1 MKRFLKV
8 ILILAAVFGVAGLGL
23 TAGGAAM
30 GATMGDVS
38 VLDHGITQVL
48 RVLDH
53 EDSWEVEDSEEDM
66 DEQEDDF
73 QAAAESAVTEKG
85 VLADSADSSAYTKV
99 YEASAVS
106 DLFCDLR
113 YEELVLKTWNEDK
126 VQVKVSGKDHNRIQ
140 ISNDNGSLRI
150 ASNQKVRNRSIEIF
164 CPENL
169 SFHKIKLQMGAGT
182 IELDGD
188 FKAEQ
193 MEVNVGAGTI
203 ENSSSLDIKEAD
215 FTVGVG
221 TADISELQVENLK
234 GSCGMGDMELTLTG
248 KATEYNYELKCGLGN
263 LEVDDSLETS
273 ITSGNKQITNEGA
286 TKNIKLDCG
295 MGNVQVEFEED

>member
-8 ILILAAVFGVAGLGL
+8 ILILAAVFGAAGLGL

-30 GATMGDVS
+30 GATMGDIGA
-38 VLDHGITQVL
+38 LDNGITQIL
-48 RVLDH
+48 HILDH
-53 EDSWEVEDSEEDM
+53 KDGWDEENSEAAMDGQDEDLV
-66 DEQEDDF
+66 
-73 QAAAESAVTEKG
+73 
-85 VLADSADSSAYTKV
+85 ADADGSAYTKA
-99 YEASAVS
+99 YEASGVS
-106 DLFCDLR
+106 DLSCDLK
-113 YEELVLKTWNEDK
+113 YEELVLKTWNEAK
-126 VQVKVSGKDHNRIQ
+126 VQVKVTGKNHNRVK
-140 ISNDNGSLRI
+140 ISNDNGSLTI
-150 ASNQKVRNRSIEIF
+150 ASSQKVRNRSVEIF

-169 SFHKIKLQMGAGT
+169 SFQKIKLQMGAGT

-203 ENSSSLDIKEAD
+203 ENSGSLDIKEAD

>member
-8 ILILAAVFGVAGLGL
+8 ILILAAVFGAAGLGL

-30 GATMGDVS
+30 GATMGDVG
-38 VLDHGITQVL
+38 VLDQGVKQL
-48 RVLDH
+48 LNVLDGR
-53 EDSWEVEDSEEDM
+53 ESVIAPEEDM
-66 DEQEDDF
+66 AELEDDF
-73 QAAAESAVTEKG
+73 QADAENAVNEKG
-85 VLADSADSSAYTKV
+85 VLTDNADSSAYTKV

-106 DLFCDLR
+106 DLSCDLR

-126 VQVKVSGKDHNRIQ
+126 VQVKVTGKDHNRVKIN
-140 ISNDNGSLRI
+140 NDNGSLTI
-150 ASNQKVRNRSIEIF
+150 ASSQKVRNRSIEIF
-164 CPENL
+164 CPKNL
-169 SFHKIKLQMGAGT
+169 NFQKIKLQMGAGT
-182 IELDGD
+182 IQLDGD

-193 MEVNVGAGTI
+193 MEVNVGAGTL
-203 ENSSSLDIKEAD
+203 ENSGSLDVKEAD

-248 KATEYNYELKCGLGN
+248 KAADYNYELKCGLGN
-263 LEVDDSLETS
+263 LEVDDSQETS

-295 MGNVQVEFEED
+295 MGNVQVDFDED

>member
-150 ASNQKVRNRSIEIF
+150 ASDQKVRNRSVEIF

-169 SFHKIKLQMGAGT
+169 SFQKIKLQMGAGT
-182 IELDGD
+182 IE
-188 FKAEQ
+188 
-193 MEVNVGAGTI
+193 
-203 ENSSSLDIKEAD
+203 NSGSLDIKEAD

-234 GSCGMGDMELTLTG
+234 GNCGMGDMELTLTG
-248 KATEYNYELKCGLGN
+248 KAAEYNYELKCGLGN
-263 LEVDDSLETS
+263 LEVDDSLGTS

-295 MGNVQVEFEED
+295 MGNVEVEFEED

>member
-8 ILILAAVFGVAGLGL
+8 ILILAAVFGATGLGL

-30 GATMGDVS
+30 GATMGDIGA
-38 VLDHGITQVL
+38 LDNGITQIL
-48 RVLDH
+48 HILDH
-53 EDSWEVEDSEEDM
+53 KDGWDEENSEAAMDGQDEDLVAD
-66 DEQEDDF
+66 
-73 QAAAESAVTEKG
+73 AEKAVNEKG
-85 VLADSADSSAYTKV
+85 VLIDNADGSAYTKA
-99 YEASAVS
+99 YEASGVS
-106 DLFCDLR
+106 DLSCDLK
-113 YEELVLKTWNEDK
+113 YEELVLKTWNEAK
-126 VQVKVSGKDHNRIQ
+126 VQVKVTGKNHNRVK
-140 ISNDNGSLRI
+140 ISNDNGSLTI
-150 ASNQKVRNRSIEIF
+150 ASSQKVRNRSVEIF
-164 CPENL
+164 RPENL
-169 SFHKIKLQMGAGT
+169 SLQKIKLQMGAGT

-234 GSCGMGDMELTLTG
+234 GNCGMGDMELTLTG
-248 KATEYNYELKCGLGN
+248 KAAEYNYELKCGLGN
-263 LEVDDSLETS
+263 LEVDDSLKTS

>member
-182 IELDGD
+182 IE
-188 FKAEQ
+188 
-193 MEVNVGAGTI
+193 
-203 ENSSSLDIKEAD
+203 NSGSLDIKEAD

-248 KATEYNYELKCGLGN
+248 KAAEYNYELKCGLGN

>member
-169 SFHKIKLQMGAGT
+169 SFQKIKLQM
-182 IELDGD
+182 
-188 FKAEQ
+188 
-193 MEVNVGAGTI
+193 GAGTI

-248 KATEYNYELKCGLGN
+248 KAAEYNYELKCGLGN
-263 LEVDDSLETS
+263 LELDDSLETS

>member
-8 ILILAAVFGVAGLGL
+8 ILILAAVFGAAGLGL

-66 DEQEDDF
+66 DELEDDF

-85 VLADSADSSAYTKV
+85 VLVGSADSSAYTKV

-106 DLFCDLR
+106 DLSCDLR
-113 YEELVLKTWNEDK
+113 YEKLVLKTWNEDK
-126 VQVKVSGKDHNRIQ
+126 VQVKVTGRDHNRVK

-150 ASNQKVRNRSIEIF
+150 ASNQKVRNRSVEIF

-169 SFHKIKLQMGAGT
+169 SFQKIKLQMGAGT

-188 FKAEQ
+188 FKAGQ

-203 ENSSSLDIKEAD
+203 ENSGSLNIKEAD

-234 GSCGMGDMELTLTG
+234 GSCGMGDMELTL
-248 KATEYNYELKCGLGN
+248 KAADYNYELKCGLGN
-263 LEVDDSLETS
+263 LELDDSMETS
-273 ITSGNKQITNEGA
+273 ITSGNKQITNEA
-286 TKNIKLDCG
+286 AVKNIKLDCG

>member
-8 ILILAAVFGVAGLGL
+8 ILILAAVFGAAGLGL

-38 VLDHGITQVL
+38 MLDQVAQVLDI
-48 RVLDH
+48 LDIGDSGDDP
-53 EDSWEVEDSEEDM
+53 EDNVYES
-66 DEQEDDF
+66 EDDF
-73 QAAAESAVTEKG
+73 QANAEKAVNEKG
-85 VLADSADSSAYTKV
+85 VLTDNEDSSDYTKV
-99 YEASAVS
+99 YEASAIS
-106 DLFCDLR
+106 DLSCDLR

-126 VQVKVSGKDHNRIQ
+126 VQVKVTGKDHNRVK
-140 ISNDNGSLRI
+140 ISNDNGCLKI
-150 ASNQKVRNRSIEIF
+150 VSNKKIRNRSVEIF

-169 SFHKIKLQMGAGT
+169 SFQKIKLQMGAGT

-188 FKAEQ
+188 FKADQ
-193 MEVNVGAGTI
+193 MEVNVGAGTF
-203 ENSSSLDIKEAD
+203 ENSGSLDVKEAD

-221 TADISELQVENLK
+221 TADISEFQVEKLN
-234 GSCGMGDMELTLTG
+234 GSCGMGNMDLTLAG
-248 KATEYNYELKCGLGN
+248 KAADYNYELKCGLGN

-273 ITSGNKQITNEGA
+273 ITSGNKQITNDSA

>member
-53 EDSWEVEDSEEDM
+53 ENSWEVEDSEEDM

-73 QAAAESAVTEKG
+73 QEDAESAVTEKG

-140 ISNDNGSLRI
+140 ISNNNGSLRI

-169 SFHKIKLQMGAGT
+169 SFQKIKLQM
-182 IELDGD
+182 
-188 FKAEQ
+188 
-193 MEVNVGAGTI
+193 GAGTI

-295 MGNVQVEFEED
+295 MGNVEIEFEED